1 MDLRFRLLNVF
12 AIDGDPF
19 SGNPLAVVTDA
30 DRLDA
35 KTMQRLARQFNLS
48 ESTFVTD
55 PGSGPHD
62 ASVRIFTP
70 DYEMPFAGHP
80 TLGTASVVS
89 DLHGGVDAVLLSMPA
104 GRIPVVRQGR
114 VWTLTANEPV
124 VRACAVPVED
134 VALALGLPPGAIA
147 PGGTSWVDAGVEQLI
162 VEVEG
167 AEVLRACTPDTRAIV
182 EHATPPG
189 GNPQIYAWT
198 RTGSDTIE
206 ARLFFTQGGAVAEDP
221 ATGSACVN
229 LGGWLRHLG
238 DRGRRYAVSQG
249 AAVGRPSRLT
259 LAIDEAGAVQVGG
272 LVREIGEGRL
282 HLEL

>member
-124 VRACAVPVED
+124 VRACAVPVE
-134 VALALGLPPGAIA
+134 
-147 PGGTSWVDAGVEQLI
+147 
-162 VEVEG
+162 VEG
-167 AEVLRACTPDTRAIV
+167 AEVLRLHPRHAGDRGARDSTRRQSADLRLDPHRV
-182 EHATPPG
+182 RHDRGAAVLHPRGRGRG
-189 GNPQIYAWT
+189 GPCD
-198 RTGSDTIE
+198 RVG
-206 ARLFFTQGGAVAEDP
+206 
-221 ATGSACVN
+221 CVN

>member
-124 VRACAVPVED
+124 VRACAVPVE
-134 VALALGLPPGAIA
+134 
-147 PGGTSWVDAGVEQLI
+147 
-162 VEVEG
+162 VEG